1 VVSPYEEQF
10 RETFESHEH
19 LAPDMGAV
27 YNGSQV
33 LFRRYLR
40 RRRGAQV
47 VGGAVLGAGLLA
59 GTTNLPAGLLPGA
72 TVAVPTIGTG
82 TPPAVPSSVPTA
94 LSQAELGR
102 DLDAYDRAGY
112 GYDDAVQLAAIWH
125 TTVNVGFV
133 KAEAGRQL
141 LTGRTLPIPPHA
153 DPSDPS
159 EPSGPVTPDRDAAA
173 ATAAF
178 AAAGYNYDDAVRL
191 AGVWKLAG
199 PGDAKI
205 MAGKKIEA
213 GQPLPFRAV
222 SDDAALR
229 KYWAEGYDSFD
240 GAKLARLWHVTV
252 DQAKV
257 EAGQKLL
264 AGEPLPIRP

>member
-33 LFRRYLR
+33 LFRRYMR
-40 RRRGAQV
+40 RRRSAQV

-59 GTTNLPAGLLPGA
+59 GATNLPAGLLPGA

-82 TPPAVPSSVPTA
+82 TTTPPAVQTSVPTA
-94 LSQAELGR
+94 LSQADLGR

-125 TTVNVGFV
+125 TSVNVGFV

-141 LTGRTLPIPPHA
+141 LAGRTLPVAPHA
-153 DPSDPS
+153 DPS
-159 EPSGPVTPDRDAAA
+159 EPSGSATPDRGAAA
-173 ATAAF
+173 ALDAF
-178 AAAGYNYDDAVRL
+178 AAAGYSYDDAVRL
-191 AGVWKLAG
+191 AEVWKLSD

-222 SDDAALR
+222 SDDAAR
-229 KYWAEGYDSFD
+229 QKYWAEGYDSDD
-240 GAKLARLWHVTV
+240 GEKLSRLWHVTI
-252 DQAKV
+252 DEAKV

-264 AGEPLPIRP
+264 AGKPLPIRP